1 MRRILHG
8 FSVPFRFFNR
18 HTQRLVKL
26 TLIIITVFAIVLGVT
41 SSIFFLKPDTVRLQ
55 ALTWFGAQAKAL
67 PEFELT
73 DHNNR
78 VFDNKTLQ
86 GQWDL
91 LFFGYTNCPDICP
104 DSLQMLNN
112 VVALIDDP
120 KLLKKLRISFIS
132 IDPER
137 DDLDK
142 LKNYVTYFNPDFNS
156 ARADLDKLET
166 LTSAL
171 GILHTIDKSPDSE
184 TYDVSHSGAL
194 VLIDPQGRY
203 TGVFSPPHDS
213 HKLAHDL
220 SGIINY

>member
-1 MRRILHG
+1 MVLSFHSD
-8 FSVPFRFFNR
+8 FS
-18 HTQRLVKL
+18 TDIQRPVKL
-26 TLIIITVFAIVLGVT
+26 PLIIITVFAIVLGIT

-55 ALTWFGAQAKAL
+55 ALTWFGAQAKPL

-73 DHNNR
+73 DHNNQP
-78 VFDNKTLQ
+78 FNNKTLQ

-112 VVALIDDP
+112 VVSRIDDP
-120 KLLKKLRISFIS
+120 QLLKKLRISFIS

-137 DDLDK
+137 DNLDK
-142 LKNYVTYFNPDFNS
+142 LRNYVTYFNPDFIS
-156 ARADLDKLET
+156 ARADIENLT
-166 LTSAL
+166 PLTSAL
-171 GILHTIDKSPDSE
+171 GILHTIDKEEDTE

-194 VLIDPQGRY
+194 ALIDPQGRY

-213 HKLAHDL
+213 NKLAHDL
-220 SGIINY
+220 SGIINH